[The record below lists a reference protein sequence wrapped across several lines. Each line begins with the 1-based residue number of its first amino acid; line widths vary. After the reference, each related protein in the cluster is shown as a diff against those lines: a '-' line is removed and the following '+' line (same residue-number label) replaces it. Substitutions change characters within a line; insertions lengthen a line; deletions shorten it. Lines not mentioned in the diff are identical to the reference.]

1 MDVAPA
7 GDGFYLAAEHVWVAG
22 VDPQEW
28 PLRQGDLLAAP
39 PAAEDPWLA
48 ALLVHPTCEL
58 AKPSVQRLQV
68 ARVRRLDELADPRQR
83 SRVVAGFEERDGAVR
98 VAFAHTFFCPPVP
111 ESALPEPMWADLRDL
126 ALVDREQVT
135 VERRD
140 GTMSHEARVSFIR
153 RYLYFRFRLLVPFA
167 QVQALEAARI
177 AVDSAFVG
185 DKPGWV
191 TETMLSDGT
200 T

>member
-1 MDVAPA
+1 VDVAPA
-7 GDGFYLAAEHVWVAG
+7 GDGFYLGAEHVWVAG

-48 ALLVHPTCEL
+48 ALLV
-58 AKPSVQRLQV
+58 
-68 ARVRRLDELADPRQR
+68 
-83 SRVVAGFEERDGAVR
+83 
-98 VAFAHTFFCPPVP
+98 
-111 ESALPEPMWADLRDL
+111 
-126 ALVDREQVT
+126 QVT
-135 VERRD
+135 VERRV

-167 QVQALEAARI
+167 QVLALEAARI
-177 AVDSAFVG
+177 AVDGAFVG

-191 TETMLSDGT
+191 TRRCCRMGPRR
-200 T
+200 